1 MSERNYYREAGEI
14 HWRLQTWGSALR
26 LLQAAQIELDA
37 ARAALAALTARAEA
51 AEAEQTR
58 LEAKIVEVTADCN
71 SNAANAYAA
80 IKRAEE
86 AEAQLAAVPVD
97 ELRRW
102 KEHSSVGSEVSAMR
116 YDRDKAWRDHDA
128 IRYWLDGCED
138 DGVPPAATFKPEV
151 QP

>member
-86 AEAQLAAVPVD
+86 AEAKLAAVPVEAIRRCFAQEYDD
-97 ELRRW
+97 ESQWAEDTNIVQSWLATQ
-102 KEHSSVGSEVSAMR
+102 SEVQ
-116 YDRDKAWRDHDA
+116 
-128 IRYWLDGCED
+128 G
-138 DGVPPAATFKPEV
+138 
-151 QP
+151 

>member
-1 MSERNYYREAGEI
+1 MTHLEI
-14 HWRLQTWGSALR
+14 LALLDSATL
-26 LLQAAQIELDA
+26 AQMVLDA
-37 ARAALAALTARAEA
+37 ESALAAANARALAAEA
-51 AEAEQTR
+51 AVSE
-58 LEAKIVEVTADCN
+58 
-71 SNAANAYAA
+71 YAA
-80 IKRAEE
+80 ALDLALKRFGEKQSAWLAEKRRALA

>member
-1 MSERNYYREAGEI
+1 MTDAEFLRMCQMCASHDTGGQYTDEKLTAIEKLEMAPRCFVR
-14 HWRLQTWGSALR
+14 R
-26 LLQAAQIELDA
+26 LLELHNAATQRAKA
-37 ARAALAALTARAEA
+37 AEAERARLVARAEA
-51 AEAEQTR
+51 
-58 LEAKIVEVTADCN
+58 
-71 SNAANAYAA
+71 
-80 IKRAEE
+80 